1 MPLPLIL
8 AVPALLAIGGF
19 GVKKGVDA
27 HRDTKKAEDLNAKA
41 QDLFAT
47 EQGRLG
53 SSRRSCTQTLEKL
66 GRQKFDL
73 WDRQLGRFVQLYER
87 IRNVELSGAARV
99 NDLGRAAFSDAELA
113 EMKALSGYATEVVGG
128 GAMAL
133 GSGALVG
140 MASYGGAM
148 MFASASTS
156 TAIASLSG
164 VAATNATLAWFGG
177 GSLAAGGL
185 GMAGGTAVLGGIVAA
200 PVLAVAGSVW
210 AAKARKNLAE
220 AKGNHA
226 KARRAAAEM
235 KAATAVVKGI
245 QQAAKG
251 YHRLLK
257 KLDPVVTSVLDD
269 LEETLSTHGTDYRT
283 YPQPA
288 RQRVYT
294 AVQFAQGLKAL
305 LEAPLLNKS
314 GALRSDHGIALA
326 DGRKLLQSRA

>member
-1 MPLPLIL
+1 MALPLLL

-27 HRDTKKAEDLNAKA
+27 HKDTKKAKELNSAA
-41 QDLFAT
+41 QDLFHT
-47 EQGRLG
+47 EKGRLEG
-53 SSRRSCTQTLEKL
+53 ARRSSTQTLEKL
-66 GRQKFDL
+66 GRQKLGL
-73 WDRQLGRFVQLYER
+73 WDRQLGRFVGLFER

-99 NDLGRAAFSDAELA
+99 NNLGAAAFSAAELA

-128 GAMAL
+128 GATAL

-148 MFASASTS
+148 MFASASTG
-156 TAIASLSG
+156 TAIASLGG

-200 PVLAVAGSVW
+200 PVLAVAGAVW

-220 AKGNHA
+220 AKSNHA

-245 QQAAKG
+245 QQAANG
-251 YHRLLK
+251 YRKLLNK
-257 KLDPVVTSVLDD
+257 FDPVVTSVLDH
-269 LEETLSTHGTDYRT
+269 LEATLAEHGTNYRT
-283 YPQPA
+283 YPQTA
-288 RQRVYT
+288 QERVYV

-305 LEAPLLNKS
+305 LEAPLLTKS
-314 GALRSDHGIALA
+314 GALRSDHGIALS
-326 DGRKLLQSRA
+326 DGRKLLQSWA